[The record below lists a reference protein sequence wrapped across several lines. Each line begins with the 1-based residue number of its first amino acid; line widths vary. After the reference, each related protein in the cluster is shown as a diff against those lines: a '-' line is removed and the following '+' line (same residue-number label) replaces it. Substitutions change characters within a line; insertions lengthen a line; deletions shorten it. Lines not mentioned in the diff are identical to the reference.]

1 MSQNNDYIRGGAT
14 LWARQTIE
22 SEVFTKKPAMWF
34 KIWFYLVNRVSHKD
48 TNMSERGEAFLNY
61 SRICEDVG
69 CTKDQLKKC
78 VSWLKTS
85 TMVSTRKS
93 TRGVWLKINRYD
105 HFQRLDNY
113 YSDLKPLTPA
123 PQKHQRSTKEAPL
136 YNKNG
141 NNINKLANKLNRVEE
156 NGIVDR
162 DLFVTE
168 FFKRK
173 ENGWRCVYGKDL
185 VCVARGQVRLKIFNG
200 NFVDFNDSLTKV
212 QWVK

>member
-1 MSQNNDYIRGGAT
+1 MSENQTHIRGGAT

-48 TNMSERGEAFLNY
+48 TKFNKRGEAFLNY

-93 TRGVWLKINRYD
+93 TRGVWLEITKYD

-113 YSDLKPLTPA
+113 YAESKPLTDA
-123 PQKHQRSTKEAPL
+123 PQKHHESTREAPL
-136 YNKNG
+136 YSKNG
-141 NNINKLANKLNRVEE
+141 NKQKKLANKLNRVEE
-156 NGIVDR
+156 NSIVDK

-173 ENGWRCVYGKDL
+173 ENGWRGVYGKDL
-185 VCVARGQVRLKIFNG
+185 VCIARGQVRLKIHDG

-212 QWVK
+212 KWIK